1 MTDESPDQS
10 PTAAGTSSSAATG
23 STIPAEDSLSLAL
36 PPPPSTPQQQ
46 HPGVLSSGGL
56 TLLCASVDFAEI
68 SFKEVDL
75 FFDKYLLFRP

>member
-1 MTDESPDQS
+1 MTDESPEQS

-46 HPGVLSSGGL
+46 HPGVLRRGGL

-75 FFDKYLLFRP
+75 FF